1 MVPPK
6 RIISDIEYLLE
17 SDNFEEESLKE
28 LISKV
33 YVSTNIND
41 AVKSAEAVLILTE
54 WDEFK
59 RYSGKIYPKIKTNVH
74 LFDSRN
80 IVDKSL
86 LKNYILLVAKNK

>member
-17 SDNFEEESLKE
+17 SNNFEQESLKE

-33 YVSTNIND
+33 YVSKNIND
-41 AVKSAEAVLILTE
+41 AVKSTEAILILTE

-59 RYSGKIYPKIKTNVH
+59 RYDWKKFIQRSKINVH

-80 IVDKSL
+80 IVDKTFAQNLYSVG
-86 LKNYILLVAKNK
+86 N

>member
-1 MVPPK
+1 MVPSK

-17 SDNFEEESLKE
+17 SDKFGEESVKE

-33 YVSTNIND
+33 YVFANIND
-41 AVKSAEAVLILTE
+41 AVKSTEAILFLTE

-59 RYSGKIYPKIKTNVH
+59 RYNWKKFIRKSKKNVH

-80 IVDKSL
+80 ILDKSFAQNL
-86 LKNYILLVAKNK
+86 YSIGN